1 MFRFKL
7 LICGVLVALAG
18 CEVSTGERSNTPTAP
33 LPKVSR
39 TGWPQSEM
47 DFRAVVR
54 RVEPVA
60 ERACREMRRGLN
72 CDFSIIID
80 PRDDLP
86 PNAYQT
92 LDRSGRPVIGFTK
105 ALFGAMKNRDELAMA
120 LSHEAAHHIEG
131 HIPQTQSSATAGA
144 ILGTILGSIVGLDAA
159 GVETAQNIG
168 GTIGARRF
176 SKGFELEADSL
187 GARIALRAGYDPL
200 RGVLYFV
207 DAPDP
212 GDGFLS
218 SHPPNGDRIRV
229 VQQSVASAR

>member
-1 MFRFKL
+1 M
-7 LICGVLVALAG
+7 
-18 CEVSTGERSNTPTAP
+18 STGERRESSTAP

-39 TGWPQSEM
+39 TGSPQSAA

-60 ERACREMRRGLN
+60 ERVCREMRRGLN

-80 PRDDLP
+80 ARDDLP

-92 LDRSGRPVIGFTK
+92 LDKSGRPVIGFTK
-105 ALFGAMKNRDELAMA
+105 ALFGVMKNRDELAMA

-144 ILGTILGSIVGLDAA
+144 ILGSLMGSIAGLDAA
-159 GVETAQNIG
+159 GMETAQNIG

-212 GDGFLS
+212 GDRFLG

>member
-1 MFRFKL
+1 MFRFGL
-7 LICGVLVALAG
+7 VFSVALLVLAA
-18 CEVSTGERSNTPTAP
+18 CEVTPVDAPRQSSAP
-33 LPKVSR
+33 LPKVTR
-39 TGWPQSEM
+39 TGWPQSEA
-47 DFRAVVR
+47 DFRIVVR

-60 ERACREMRRGLN
+60 ERICREMRPGLN
-72 CDFSIIID
+72 CDFSIIVD
-80 PRDDLP
+80 ERDDLP
-86 PNAYQT
+86 PNAFQT
-92 LDRSGRPVIGFTK
+92 LDKNGRPVIGFTK

-131 HIPQTQSSATAGA
+131 HIPQTQNSATTGA
-144 ILGTILGSIVGLDAA
+144 ILGTLIASIAGLDAA

-176 SKGFELEADSL
+176 SKGFELEADRL
-187 GARIALRAGYDPL
+187 GARIAIRAGYDPE

-212 GDGFLS
+212 GDGFLA

-229 VQQSVASAR
+229 VQQTVASAR